1 MPKHFGYG
9 RSMKDGPGVAE
20 VAALIGDPARANI
33 LAELANGRAL
43 TATELSFVAGVSPQ
57 TTSEHL
63 TKLARYVDR
72 KMGELVGAMGQVG
85 DARLLVMASLLITD
99 ELSDAYQ
106 QLESFGAESQNEGWE
121 SAEETMAAALES
133 CAERIDNMLC
143 KHDRLEAYPTGRL
156 NGRMDNGMLVPCRS

>member
-1 MPKHFGYG
+1 M
-9 RSMKDGPGVAE
+9 AE
-20 VAALIGDPARANI
+20 IRVSI
-33 LAELANGRAL
+33 NGR
-43 TATELSFVAGVSPQ
+43 EYQVACDDGQ
-57 TTSEHL
+57 EEHL

-133 CAERIDNMLC
+133 CAERIDNIAA
-143 KHDRLEAYPTGRL
+143 RLEAH
-156 NGRMDNGMLVPCRS
+156 